1 MDLECLVCSEKI
13 EAIGCG
19 LTETEVGL
27 LRDITIAVQYKPKE
41 VLFHEADTQEYYYQ
55 LTEGVVGVYNILPSG
70 RRVILEILFEGDFLG
85 PFGKG
90 VYPYS
95 SVALTKA
102 TLCRF
107 PKKQMDNLIKI
118 SPDLK
123 DKLNMFQE
131 NALNKART
139 HLLGMAHKSPLER
152 LSSFLLLLFNNL
164 YKATNS
170 ENSFEIPMGRQE
182 MADYLSL
189 TSETVSRAFTELA
202 DKQIITLDTP
212 SHITIRQID
221 QLYAM
226 VCGGPSLEDCPH
238 QFG

>member
-1 MDLECLVCSEKI
+1 MELECLVCSDKI
-13 EAIGCG
+13 NAIGCG
-19 LTETEVGL
+19 LTEAEISL
-27 LRDITIAVQYKPKE
+27 LRDITKAVQYKPKE
-41 VLFHEADTQEYYYQ
+41 ALFHEADTQEYYYQ
-55 LTEGVVGVYNILPSG
+55 LTEGAVGVYNILPSG

-95 SVALTKA
+95 SVALTRA
-102 TLCRF
+102 SLCRF
-107 PKKQMDNLIKI
+107 PKTQMDTLIKG

-139 HLLGMAHKSPLER
+139 HLFGMAHKGPLER
-152 LSSFLLLLFNNL
+152 LSSFLLLLFDNL

-189 TSETVSRAFTELA
+189 SSETVSRAFTELSE
-202 DKQIITLDTP
+202 KQIITLNTP

-221 QLYAM
+221 QLYDI
-226 VCGGPSLEDCPH
+226 VCGGSAQENRPH
-238 QFG
+238 